1 MKLKV
6 GLAVAS
12 LVAAMGAWFAFS
24 PSMAVTALADAIY
37 SQDADEIRERVDTVR
52 VKERLQSY
60 LSETMIGPVLDDEVD
75 NPFEGFGRLAAT
87 SMLPAMVD
95 RLVSPEGLR
104 DMLEGQ
110 SNSADPSDLSWEI
123 SRDGLDRFSAKLSN
137 SDEAANFIFERD
149 GLSWL
154 LVEIRKPGDPFS
166 QDRSSEND
174 SADVSSSTPVA
185 REESGI
191 ISEWKRSNL
200 NGVQNDTLMEYDC
213 DNRRYRVAAI
223 EVTDANGYKI
233 EQAFPDDMPWH
244 QVTDR
249 DFEAQTAVVRVTNE
263 GVDDYFRVCG
273 RPSTEVG
280 AADNYSGI
288 KAVIVEAETLVTP
301 PTPRVGN
308 AECTGFYAQLDT
320 SGDWPSGLSVEVS
333 PSSVVVRFSDY
344 GVISAQQLPANGSVV
359 RFRENGEEAIYE
371 LQCSGGGATL
381 TMPAT
386 PWQDQRTFQLEKSDG
401 DIFDYALSKG
411 YDLTH

>member
-37 SQDADEIRERVDTVR
+37 SQDDDEIRERVDTVR

-166 QDRSSEND
+166 QDASTENVSERAPN
-174 SADVSSSTPVA
+174 STPAV
-185 REESGI
+185 RQDQGI
-191 ISEWKRSNL
+191 ISEWKRSNV
-200 NGVQNDTLMEYDC
+200 NGVQNDYLMEYDC
-213 DNRRYRVAAI
+213 ENKRYRVAAI
-223 EVTDANGYKI
+223 EVTDANGYKL
-233 EQAFPDDMPWH
+233 EQTFPDDMPWH
-244 QVTDR
+244 EVTDR
-249 DFEAQTAVVRVTNE
+249 DVNAQTSVVRVTDL
-263 GVDDYFRVCG
+263 GVDHYFGVCG
-273 RPSTEVG
+273 TTR
-280 AADNYSGI
+280 D
-288 KAVIVEAETLVTP
+288 
-301 PTPRVGN
+301 
-308 AECTGFYAQLDT
+308 
-320 SGDWPSGLSVEVS
+320 
-333 PSSVVVRFSDY
+333 
-344 GVISAQQLPANGSVV
+344 
-359 RFRENGEEAIYE
+359 
-371 LQCSGGGATL
+371 
-381 TMPAT
+381 
-386 PWQDQRTFQLEKSDG
+386 
-401 DIFDYALSKG
+401 
-411 YDLTH
+411 